1 MEERLKDTHGKEV
14 TFSKEEGKG
23 NGVLGNMFPVFK
35 NISIYF
41 MCMHMCVLLYA
52 PYGGAGAR
60 EPQKTGG
67 SPGTGA

>member
-41 MCMHMCVLLYA
+41 MCMHMCVQVPVNPRRQVGPLELELE
-52 PYGGAGAR
+52 GF
-60 EPQKTGG
+60 EF
-67 SPGTGA
+67 